1 MKKEFRNFDLGN
13 LHLRNTEGEGEES
26 RIIEGTA
33 IVFGKRSVNMTPWSE
48 SREMYE
54 VIEPSA
60 ISQELLN
67 RCDIVLTYEHNFERV
82 LGASVKGEGTLK
94 LTRTDK
100 GVDISCRLGN
110 STDANDAHDR
120 VERGDVQHM
129 SFAMV
134 VDLYAEGKVSY
145 EKLSEKS
152 ATGKDVW
159 IRHINEVED
168 IFDVTICHRPAYQDT
183 SVDLRSEQEA
193 IDKFLDSVEL
203 EKRSDGGGEDPEEE
217 KRKQQEAF
225 EMEQAQ
231 LRHQLFMM
239 QLGY

>member
-13 LHLRNTEGEGEES
+13 LHLRNAEGEGEES

-82 LGASVKGEGTLK
+82 LGASVKGKGTLK

-100 GVDISCRLGN
+100 GVDISCELGN
-110 STDANDAHDR
+110 STDGSPEQTR
-120 VERGDVQHM
+120 VLI
-129 SFAMV
+129 SV
-134 VDLYAEGKVSY
+134 VSSETQQMLMMPTIG
-145 EKLSEKS
+145 LS
-152 ATGKDVW
+152 
-159 IRHINEVED
+159 VET
-168 IFDVTICHRPAYQDT
+168 FSICHLQWWWIFMQKARFHTRSY
-183 SVDLRSEQEA
+183 LRSQPQVRMYGFATSTKLRISLMLPSA
-193 IDKFLDSVEL
+193 IDLHIKIHL
-203 EKRSDGGGEDPEEE
+203 
-217 KRKQQEAF
+217 
-225 EMEQAQ
+225 
-231 LRHQLFMM
+231 
-239 QLGY
+239 